1 MVKIETHLG
10 AIEISG
16 EFFANL
22 VGYVASSCFGV
33 SGMATSGTV
42 DGLKQL
48 VSARRTLDKG
58 VRVKAVDNKLVI
70 DLHIKVLYGLNIAAI
85 VQSIT
90 NKVRYVVEEATNLKV
105 HKINVSVDDIVAE

>member
-10 AIEISG
+10 DIEISH

-33 SGMATSGTV
+33 SGMATSGAV

-48 VSARRTLDKG
+48 FSVKRTIDKG
-58 VRVKAVDNKLVI
+58 VRVRAVDNKLVI
-70 DLHIKVLYGLNIAAI
+70 DLHIIVSFGVNISAI
-85 VQSIT
+85 VKSIV
-90 NKVRYVVEEATNLKV
+90 NKVKYSVEDATGLEVSKVNVYVDSMTAQ
-105 HKINVSVDDIVAE
+105 